1 MVMIASTT
9 NVPNSPSSNDIPMIQ
24 GTFQQDSNRS
34 TIDTDDKDDECML
47 PNDRLS
53 LSYTAKNLDI
63 SIQNNNTNNLDE
75 ESCHGVLNNVL
86 PIPLE
91 ESTLNENLTAA
102 ITNEKSQQ
110 DTEQTLD

>member
-1 MVMIASTT
+1 
-9 NVPNSPSSNDIPMIQ
+9 
-24 GTFQQDSNRS
+24 
-34 TIDTDDKDDECML
+34 
-47 PNDRLS
+47 
-53 LSYTAKNLDI
+53 
-63 SIQNNNTNNLDE
+63 NNTNNLDE

-102 ITNEKSQQ
+102 ITNENLTAAITNEKSQQ